1 VPLSALIVDDEPLAR
16 EGLRMLL
23 AEHSAFGEVRMARHG
38 AEAVRMIGSDAP
50 NIVFLD
56 VQMPEMDG
64 FDVVRTIGP
73 QHMPA
78 IVFVTAHDRY
88 AIQAFE
94 LNAID
99 YLLKPVSRERFDETV
114 KRVQIRLES
123 ADQTRRALDSLLQ
136 SLAAPRKY
144 LARLA
149 IRTAG
154 KTYFVNIDDVDWMRA
169 AENYVQLH
177 VGATRHLVH
186 LPMQSL
192 EESLDPAKFLRI
204 HRSFI
209 VNLSQVKELENAG
222 RGEYVFVLR
231 SGERLQ
237 SSRTYY
243 ERVKRWIDNP
253 Y

>member
-1 VPLSALIVDDEPLAR
+1 
-16 EGLRMLL
+16 MLL
-23 AEHSAFGEVRMARHG
+23 AEHPAFSPVREARHG
-38 AEAVRMIGSDAP
+38 AEAVRMIGSEAP
-50 NIVFLD
+50 DIVFLD

-64 FDVVRTIGP
+64 FEVVRTIGP
-73 QHMPA
+73 EHMPA

-94 LNAID
+94 MNAID
-99 YLLKPVSRERFDETV
+99 YLLKPVSRERFEETV
-114 KRVQIRLES
+114 KRVQDRLTS
-123 ADQTRRALDSLLQ
+123 AEHSRRALDSLLQ
-136 SLAAPRKY
+136 SLASPRKY

-154 KTYFVNIDDVDWMRA
+154 KTYFVNIDEVDWLRA

-177 VGATRHLVH
+177 VGSARHLVH

-209 VNLSQVKELENAG
+209 VNVTQVKELENAG